1 MKQIYFLTAFLLLLT
16 FTQVKQTASFTNPL
30 TIPSTV
36 NETLL
41 CDICKISVDIVN
53 IELKFTNSTVQL
65 IGEVVEALCYLIG
78 GNQIG
83 DGCKQLVGDIDE
95 IVNDLAKGMNS
106 IQICNSLNFCYQAD
120 TSTTAAPPPT
130 SSTEYSLLSSANS
143 SSSTTI

>member
-1 MKQIYFLTAFLLLLT
+1 MKQIYLLTAFLLLLT
-16 FTQVKQTASFTNPL
+16 STQATQETTETAPLLNPSAV
-30 TIPSTV
+30 PNTV

-78 GNQIG
+78 GNQVG
-83 DGCKQLVGDIDE
+83 DGCKKLVADVDQ

-106 IQICNSLNFCYQAD
+106 TQICDSLNFCSQAD
-120 TSTTAAPPPT
+120 TSTKEAPPPI

-143 SSSTTI
+143 SS